1 MPNHIEDCAC
11 GQQHANFTEAA
22 ECYRRRR
29 QCDDERPLI
38 DDMAAVLRE
47 AVTAEERSGGLPPW
61 LPKARA
67 ALAALDGLEP
77 RTALSQ
83 GVMPL

>member
-1 MPNHIEDCAC
+1 MK
-11 GQQHANFTEAA
+11 T
-22 ECYRRRR
+22 
-29 QCDDERPLI
+29 LI

-77 RTALSQ
+77 RTALSYVPK
-83 GVMPL
+83 GTPKMEAGA